1 MFEVLRKIYLN
12 SILYDKKISRTFEDN
27 LEYKPSA
34 YLLSS
39 ITKIKNKKFN
49 INDYTFDEFWTS
61 KKINQKQ
68 FKRINNF
75 FWIFSL
81 DLKSSHSA
89 VQSIISNWIKINEKF
104 NDKSWD
110 FDTTSKRI
118 ISWLSNSKLTYSDC
132 SNDYKAS
139 FNYMIQKQALHLIN
153 HIENSKT
160 YNDKLIGVTA
170 IILVGLS
177 FKNETPSIGL
187 LTVNALTAADE
198 VLVPI
203 QCEYLALEGLGQL
216 LSNVEK
222 VKTHLNE
229 RLHISMI
236 ALVMFDGRTKLST
249 QVVQEVR
256 GHFGDKVCNQII
268 PRSVRLSEGVA
279 TSHQRNRFL
288 IVHSHAGE
296 GVTHLPA

>member
-104 NDKSWD
+104 NDKSWE

-132 SNDYKAS
+132 SNDYK
-139 FNYMIQKQALHLIN
+139 
-153 HIENSKT
+153 
-160 YNDKLIGVTA
+160 
-170 IILVGLS
+170 
-177 FKNETPSIGL
+177 
-187 LTVNALTAADE
+187 
-198 VLVPI
+198 
-203 QCEYLALEGLGQL
+203 
-216 LSNVEK
+216 
-222 VKTHLNE
+222 
-229 RLHISMI
+229 IS
-236 ALVMFDGRTKLST
+236 
-249 QVVQEVR
+249 
-256 GHFGDKVCNQII
+256 
-268 PRSVRLSEGVA
+268 
-279 TSHQRNRFL
+279 
-288 IVHSHAGE
+288 
-296 GVTHLPA
+296 